1 MKRQHLLQL
10 GDNKYYFKRMCTPA
24 WSQRLSYTFV
34 LWILQALTALYSNIP
49 RTEELNGF
57 QKGSCCPK
65 HKDDVDTYINF
76 CEVQLQRMKSLLFK
90 NFADEKHAGFVG
102 TLCKHRSST
111 SEDFANNVSLSPDLI
126 FFFYQTVR
134 WSDISIPLV
143 VCCNLSSDSK
153 VHFLS
158 KWTRLKMKEFCH
170 QCDGLDHIW
179 TNHMIN
185 INRGLSAKLL

>member
-10 GDNKYYFKRMCTPA
+10 WDNKYYFKRMCTPA

-65 HKDDVDTYINF
+65 HKDDVDTYMNF

-126 FFFYQTVR
+126 FFFLPDCQVVRHFNTTGSVLQFVKWFKSAFSIEVDKTEDERILPQRR
-134 WSDISIPLV
+134 WSWPDMDKPY
-143 VCCNLSSDSK
+143 DQYK
-153 VHFLS
+153 
-158 KWTRLKMKEFCH
+158 
-170 QCDGLDHIW
+170 
-179 TNHMIN
+179 
-185 INRGLSAKLL
+185 